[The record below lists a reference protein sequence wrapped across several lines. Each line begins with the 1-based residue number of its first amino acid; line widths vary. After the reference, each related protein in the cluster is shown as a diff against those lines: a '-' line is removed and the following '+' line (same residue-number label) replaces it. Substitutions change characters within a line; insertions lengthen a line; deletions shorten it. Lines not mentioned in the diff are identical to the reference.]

1 MDNLDVARALL
12 EIADLLEFRGD
23 EPFKVRAYRKA
34 AQALELLPEPVTAVA
49 ERGALTK
56 VPGIGKAIAAKVE
69 ELLAT
74 GRIEYLEEL
83 RRAVPPG
90 VLELTAVPGLGART
104 AYLLYT
110 RLGIDSLD
118 RLEMAARHGE
128 LRALPGMG
136 PRKEDAI
143 LQGLEKLRTLRREI
157 PLGAVQPVADGLS
170 EILRRHPAVQAA
182 EAAGAV
188 RRRSDTV
195 TGLELVVATSD
206 PDGVVE
212 YLLGLG
218 IGARAEADRPSQ
230 ATGEGTVGG
239 ARAAASGPGVSG
251 VRTVGSAVASGSAAS
266 AGATSNP
273 GAASTGGAASSSG
286 GTSPRGGAQRASS
299 LRTDSGAHLEARRV
313 ALTTTLGLKITI
325 HLVPPDRFALALL
338 LLTGSAAHLQVL
350 GPLTPAA
357 TEEAIYAQ
365 LGLPFIPPELRE
377 GRGEVEAAR
386 TGRLPRLIEIS
397 DIRGDLHTHTR
408 ASDGTATA
416 LEMAQA
422 ARRLGY
428 RYLAI
433 CDHSQS
439 LAVAGGL
446 TPERLRMQRAEI
458 RRLNEDLGDFRLL
471 HGTEV
476 DILKDGSLDF
486 RDDVLAEL
494 DIVVAS
500 IHSHM
505 GLDETAQ
512 TERLLKAIY
521 NPHVD
526 IIGHPTGRVL
536 GRRTPYP
543 VDFARILS
551 ACRETG
557 TALEINASPSRLDLN
572 DELARMAIEAG
583 VKLVINTDA
592 HAIPELELMP
602 YGVGQARRAWAE
614 AGNVVNTMD
623 LDDLLAWLAE
633 PKGRLGPS

>member
-34 AQALELLPEPVTAVA
+34 AEALEVLPEPVAAVA

-56 VPGIGKAIAAKVE
+56 VPGIGKAIAAKVG

-118 RLEMAARHGE
+118 RLELAARQGE
-128 LRALPGMG
+128 LRTLPGMG
-136 PRKEDAI
+136 PRKEAAI
-143 LQGLEKLRTLRREI
+143 LDGLEKLRTLRREI
-157 PLGAVQPVADGLS
+157 PLGAVQPVADGL
-170 EILRRHPAVQAA
+170 IAMLRRHPSVHAA
-182 EAAGAV
+182 EAVGEV
-188 RRRSDTV
+188 RRRADTV
-195 TGLELVVATSD
+195 TGLELVAATLE

-212 YLLGLG
+212 YLQGLG
-218 IGARAEADRPSQ
+218 IGAREESAGGD
-230 ATGEGTVGG
+230 GTAGG
-239 ARAAASGPGVSG
+239 ARVD
-251 VRTVGSAVASGSAAS
+251 
-266 AGATSNP
+266 N
-273 GAASTGGAASSSG
+273 
-286 GTSPRGGAQRASS
+286 
-299 LRTDSGAHLEARRV
+299 RRV
-313 ALTTTLGLKITI
+313 VLTTALGLKITV
-325 HLVPPDRFALALL
+325 HLAAPDSFALALL
-338 LLTGSAAHLQVL
+338 QLTGSPAHLEAL
-350 GPLTPAA
+350 GPLSPAP

-377 GRGEVEAAR
+377 GRGEVEAAWA
-386 TGRLPRLIEIS
+386 GRLPHLIEVA
-397 DIRGDLHTHTR
+397 DVKGDLHTHTR

-422 ARRLGY
+422 ARHLGH

-439 LAVAGGL
+439 LGVAGGL
-446 TPERLRMQRAEI
+446 TPERLRIQRAEI
-458 RRLNEDLGDFRLL
+458 RRLNQDLGDFRLL

-486 RDDVLAEL
+486 PDDVLAEL
-494 DIVVAS
+494 DVVVAS

-505 GLDETAQ
+505 GLDEAAQ
-512 TERLLKAIY
+512 TERLLRAIY

-536 GRRTPYP
+536 GRRAPYP
-543 VDFARILS
+543 VDFVRILT

-557 TALEINASPSRLDLN
+557 TALEINASPARLDLN
-572 DELARMAIEAG
+572 DQLARMAIEAG
-583 VKLVINTDA
+583 VKLVISTDA
-592 HAIPELELMP
+592 HAIPELALLS
-602 YGVGQARRAWAE
+602 YGVGQARRAWVE
-614 AGNVVNTMD
+614 AGDVVNTMD
-623 LDDLLAWLAE
+623 LADLLAWLAR
-633 PKGRLGPS
+633 PKGRMGG